1 MICEPQSRFRELLR
15 RAEDERGD
23 ALLESALMLIFLLSV
38 LFGIVGFGHALYTY
52 NFVSNAARDATRWSS
67 VRGFTCAGLA
77 GGCPATAANI
87 QTYVSGVPGMGL
99 NTNNITATTTWVAP
113 PNSLAICATHSNNP
127 GCVVQVKVV
136 YQYKFIFPL
145 LPKSTYTMQS
155 TSQMVISQ

>member
-1 MICEPQSRFRELLR
+1 LICEPQSRIRELLR
-15 RAEDERGD
+15 KAEDERGD

-77 GGCPATAANI
+77 GGCPATAANV

-99 NTNNITATTTWVAP
+99 DTTKITATTTWVAP
-113 PNSLAICATHSNNP
+113 PNSLAICAAHSNYP
-127 GCVVQVKVV
+127 GCVVQVQVQ